1 MTPNLDREPESRSS
15 SLGVAARVSKA
26 RTEPTGRL
34 AGSQSAMN
42 ERIFDRSP
50 SRSPVTLPSVFGI
63 VALSILSATPP
74 VGASG
79 GNIDNDSP
87 YNMPTFGDSSG
98 SGGGSGASGGGAKV
112 YGSAP
117 GDRARG
123 FPGGNLAKLLPV
135 VEVGASFTL
144 IETLAST
151 AYAVVP
157 GAKIAAPGEGNPSG
171 PTITLQVQPG
181 EQVFARDSS
190 PFQGDDTVEVQGSFS
205 VRGAQQLFVSPNK
218 ELMPATGFLL
228 LGDSSG
234 YSPTGIMAQ
243 IDQIVPLGPSGS
255 SVDIG
260 AIAGGLAKMPQLLGR
275 DAQVIVGHKKWTPG
289 VGVVFHVDATV
300 DFEVAVRPTF
310 EIDTDPE
317 FDA

>member
-1 MTPNLDREPESRSS
+1 MTPNMNREPESRSS
-15 SLGVAARVSKA
+15 PLGVAARASKA
-26 RTEPTGRL
+26 RTEPTGRW

-42 ERIFDRSP
+42 ARFFDRSP
-50 SRSPVTLPSVFGI
+50 LRSPVTLPSVFGI

-87 YNMPTFGDSSG
+87 YNMPTCGDSSG
-98 SGGGSGASGGGAKV
+98 NGGGSGGATGGGAKV
-112 YGSAP
+112 YGPAP
-117 GDRARG
+117 GDRAQG
-123 FPGGNLAKLLPV
+123 YGNLAKLVPV
-135 VEVGASFTL
+135 VEVGGSFTV

-151 AYAVVP
+151 AYAIVP
-157 GAKIAAPGEGNPSG
+157 GVKIAAPGEGNPSG
-171 PTITLQVQPG
+171 PMVTVQVPAG
-181 EQVFARDSS
+181 EQVSARDSA
-190 PFQGDDTVEVQGSFS
+190 PLQGDDTVEIQGSFS
-205 VRGAQQLFVSPNK
+205 VRGAQQLVVSPNK
-218 ELMPATGFLL
+218 QLMPATGFLL

-260 AIAGGLAKMPQLLGR
+260 AIAVGLAKMPQLLGR
-275 DAQVIVGHKKWTPG
+275 DAQVIVGHKKWSPG
-289 VGVVFHVDATV
+289 VGVAFHVDATV
-300 DFEVAVRPTF
+300 DFEIAVRPTF